1 MEFNTFDAFATA
13 TASSI
18 FGFGLAFFLFEKIK
32 SKIHSKA
39 QRVLLTIAAV
49 SFGFGLMSILNE
61 VIGFAFL
68 GLSIRY
74 SKVYEYLIFNVL
86 LLPTIL
92 GAVIWIL
99 QPKKSAVE
107 QTKIIGDVVNTDD
120 KPLLSASQFN
130 SKPIIYVGL
139 ISLLVIAIVQVLPLF
154 SFLLNSKTF
163 ELTNCQTCYKDGT
176 CKSLNLINGF
186 KVEQNDVVLFLNI
199 DGKEQFSSL
208 MTSQDYKCKILKERN
223 FAFSCNKHSDFGRV
237 GFLSEQINFDG
248 KSSFEWAH
256 SSVTNLSGNQVAV
269 QNKTSCQIR

>member
-1 MEFNTFDAFATA
+1 MELNTFDAFATA

-18 FGFGLAFFLFEKIK
+18 VGFGLAFFLFEKIK
-32 SKIHSKA
+32 SKIHTKA

-74 SKVYEYLIFNVL
+74 GKVYEYLIFNVL

-92 GAVIWIL
+92 GAVVWIL
-99 QPKKSAVE
+99 QPKRSAVE
-107 QTKIIGDVVNTDD
+107 QTKVISDVDNTNA
-120 KPLLSASQFN
+120 KLLIQASQFH
-130 SKPIIYVGL
+130 SKPFIFIGL
-139 ISLLVIAIVQVLPLF
+139 IFLAVIAVVQVLPLF
-154 SFLLNSKTF
+154 TSFLTSKTF
-163 ELTNCQTCYKDGT
+163 ELTKCQTCYKDGN
-176 CKSLNLINGF
+176 CKYLNLINGF
-186 KVEQNDVVLFLNI
+186 KVEENDVVLFLNL

-208 MTSQDYKCKILKERN
+208 MTSEDYKCKILKERN
-223 FAFSCNKHSDFGRV
+223 FAFSCNKYSDFGRV

-256 SSVTNLSGNQVAV
+256 SSVTNLSGN
-269 QNKTSCQIR
+269 